1 MSKAEDLA
9 EKLYPKKENVSFGP
23 LPCEE
28 PNVIDDNKPYR
39 IGFIAG
45 YKQAEK
51 DNEIT
56 WEDIE
61 KVFDLCYKILHDVYL
76 MKFPD
81 DKEEQKEFYQEVL
94 KRFKEKKMQNDL
106 LNRVNEIRSY
116 IQKMI
121 VASENNAKELRA
133 MKERGFSQEGMLDK
147 VIEVTSIQSEQIKT
161 LATIALYVTKSDKF
175 VSDMAISM
183 VMEHEERKEK

>member
-1 MSKAEDLA
+1 ME
-9 EKLYPKKENVSFGP
+9 
-23 LPCEE
+23 
-28 PNVIDDNKPYR
+28 
-39 IGFIAG
+39 
-45 YKQAEK
+45 
-51 DNEIT
+51 
-56 WEDIE
+56 
-61 KVFDLCYKILHDVYL
+61 
-76 MKFPD
+76 
-81 DKEEQKEFYQEVL
+81 
-94 KRFKEKKMQNDL
+94 NDL

-121 VASENNAKELRA
+121 VASENNAKGLRA

-183 VMEHEERKEK
+183 VMEHEERKKDESK